1 MWTTCSGRR
10 SRWQTPA
17 PEWRLSHTVWTT
29 RSPACNEICT
39 APLRAVTSPGQTWLT
54 SVDSTIHLII
64 TARLHINYTLV
75 YNTGCDHIGHIHI
88 GHSKTISVTA
98 KKPYRP
104 HGKSISATTM
114 SAKTISATRYR
125 PQNIRRVYLV
135 SSWRYVSVSC
145 SPYGE
150 FERERNITSVYNEY
164 A

>member
-1 MWTTCSGRR
+1 MWPTCSGRR

-64 TARLHINYTLV
+64 TARLHTNYTLV

-98 KKPYRP
+98 KNHIGHTENQYRP
-104 HGKSISATTM
+104 KP
-114 SAKTISATRYR
+114 YR
-125 PQNIRRVYLV
+125 PQNIQRVCLA
-135 SSWRYVSVSC
+135 SSCRYFSVSC
-145 SPYGE
+145 SPSLYE
-150 FERERNITSVYNEY
+150 VAFCMVSSVV